1 MNQILAVENERKE
14 KVKTKRI
21 KTGRPIEIKGIVMF
35 FAVIIMV
42 FGITLAGQGTYAIY
56 KNIDDKKPENIPSVS
71 IGRINDRAVIHVTH
85 NVEIS
90 KIVYSWNDGEES
102 AIPIGST
109 TAKEEITLLGNDSI
123 LKLTIEDINGK
134 KVKYQKQYFLA
145 GVDITKP
152 SIEIETQNGNDKM
165 KIIAKDETEIAYV
178 TYQWEDGEPVTI
190 NAEQQGQKEMI
201 VQVPLTAGS
210 KKIRIIAVDTNGNI
224 EEIPEQEIT
233 ITTSKPEMSVIR
245 NKGQITVKASDK
257 DGVKD
262 IVINLNGEIYKAEN
276 INKKSVKVGPV
287 NLREGNNTIS
297 VEVTN
302 VSGYTEKATAEL
314 QYNP

>member
-1 MNQILAVENERKE
+1 MNQILAVENKKKE
-14 KVKTKRI
+14 KVKTKKI

-42 FGITLAGQGTYAIY
+42 FGLTLAGQGSYALY
-56 KNIDDKKPENIPSVS
+56 KNIDDRKPENIPYVA
-71 IGRINDRAVIHVTH
+71 IGRVNDKAIIKVAH
-85 NVEIS
+85 NIEIS

-109 TAKEEITLLGNDSI
+109 RAEEEITLLGYDSV
-123 LKLTIEDINGK
+123 LNLTIEDINGK
-134 KVKYQKQYFLA
+134 KVKYQKQYLLT

-152 SIEIETQNGNDKM
+152 SINIEAKDGANKIT
-165 KIIAKDETEIAYV
+165 IIAEDETEIDHLI
-178 TYQWEDGEPVTI
+178 YQWDGENPVTVK
-190 NAEQQGQKEMI
+190 AAQVGQKKIEQI
-201 VQVPLTAGS
+201 VELTLGT
-210 KKIRIIAVDTNGNI
+210 KNIIVTAVDKNGNV
-224 EEIPEQEIT
+224 EEIEKEIVT
-233 ITTSKPEMSVIR
+233 STSKPEMSVIR
-245 NKGQITVKASDK
+245 NKEKITVKASDK

-276 INKKSVKVGPV
+276 INRKSVRVGPV
-287 NLREGNNTIS
+287 TLREGNNTIS

-302 VSGYTEKATAEL
+302 INGYTERATAEI

>member
-1 MNQILAVENERKE
+1 MNQILAVENKKKE
-14 KVKTKRI
+14 KVKTKKI

-42 FGITLAGQGTYAIY
+42 FGLTLAGQGSYALY
-56 KNIDDKKPENIPSVS
+56 KNIDDRKPENIPYVA
-71 IGRINDRAVIHVTH
+71 IGRVNDKAIIKVAH
-85 NVEIS
+85 NIEIS

-109 TAKEEITLLGNDSI
+109 RAEEEITLLGYDSV
-123 LKLTIEDINGK
+123 LNLTIEDINGK
-134 KVKYQKQYFLA
+134 KVKYQKQYLLT

-152 SIEIETQNGNDKM
+152 SINIEAKDGANKIT
-165 KIIAKDETEIAYV
+165 IIAEDETEIDHLI
-178 TYQWEDGEPVTI
+178 YQWDGDNPVTVK
-190 NAEQQGQKEMI
+190 AAQVGQKKIEQI
-201 VQVPLTAGS
+201 VELTLGT
-210 KKIRIIAVDTNGNI
+210 KNIIVTAVDKNGNV
-224 EEIPEQEIT
+224 EEIEKEIVT
-233 ITTSKPEMSVIR
+233 STSKPEMSVIR
-245 NKGQITVKASDK
+245 NKEKITVKASDK

-276 INKKSVKVGPV
+276 INRKSVRVGPV
-287 NLREGNNTIS
+287 TLREGNNTIS

-302 VSGYTEKATAEL
+302 INGYTERATAEI